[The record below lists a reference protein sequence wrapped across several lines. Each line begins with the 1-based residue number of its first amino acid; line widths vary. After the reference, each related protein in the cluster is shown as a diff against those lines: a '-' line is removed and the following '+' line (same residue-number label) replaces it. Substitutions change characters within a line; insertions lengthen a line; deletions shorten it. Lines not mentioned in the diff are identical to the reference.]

1 MLGAIGGMIALGVA
15 TAATVYGYFQ
25 ARIFT
30 RKKLAFVDAAQSGA
44 APILAGVGA
53 AVLGGIVASIPIIP
67 FVGAGTAILF
77 GIGVGAGVAGGQ
89 SDIKHRRLKA

>member
-1 MLGAIGGMIALGVA
+1 MLGAIGAMIGLGVA

-30 RKKLAFVDAAQSGA
+30 RKRLAFVDAAQSGA
-44 APILAGVGA
+44 APVLAGVGA
-53 AVLGGIVASIPIIP
+53 AVLGGVVAAFLP
-67 FVGAGTAILF
+67 FVGAGTAVLF

-89 SDIKHRRLKA
+89 SDIKHRRLNA

>member
-1 MLGAIGGMIALGVA
+1 MFGAIGGMIALGVA

-44 APILAGVGA
+44 APVIAGVGA
-53 AVLGGIVASIPIIP
+53 AAVGGLVAAFLP